1 MKHFWSDVEAQD
13 AGCSDR
19 RDQPVGGDLGE
30 FPCGKRWASL
40 RGNAEL
46 NDARCA
52 TLTAAAG
59 FNNASLALKLGGR
72 ISSGAAPPR
81 PATEQAA
88 SVKRRASR
96 ALCRASFANVALAFA
111 VRK

>member
-1 MKHFWSDVEAQD
+1 MSDVEAKL
-13 AGCSDR
+13 AGAGGNWV
-19 RDQPVGGDLGE
+19 QPVGGDLGE

-96 ALCRASFANVALAFA
+96 ALCKASFANVALAFA

>member
-1 MKHFWSDVEAQD
+1 M
-13 AGCSDR
+13 
-19 RDQPVGGDLGE
+19 GGDLGE

-40 RGNAEL
+40 RGNADP

-59 FNNASLALKLGGR
+59 FNNASLDLKLGGR
-72 ISSGAAPPR
+72 ISSGAAPPK